1 MSKKRL
7 SLAVIFV
14 VFVAVLFAAWS
25 AQSSRIKADS
35 EAPNSPEA
43 ADIKTAM
50 EHAYD
55 LIGAAA
61 QTYDVSDFP
70 TVFIDT
76 PDYRLTPKQQEGVA
90 AILGTEASQKA
101 GYLTAMQAHYISLGQ
116 GANLL
121 QAALEQA
128 KTEGREL
135 SAEEFQSIIRAN
147 HDQIPTLPSSIVT
160 KTSLTYESLEIIG
173 NRATVHYDDGAALQ
187 EAILVKADG
196 RWYVAGFTP
205 IWVHF

>member
-7 SLAVIFV
+7 SLAVIG
-14 VFVAVLFAAWS
+14 S
-25 AQSSRIKADS
+25 
-35 EAPNSPEA
+35 
-43 ADIKTAM
+43 
-50 EHAYD
+50 
-55 LIGAAA
+55 AA

-147 HDQIPTLPSSIVT
+147 HDQIP
-160 KTSLTYESLEIIG
+160 
-173 NRATVHYDDGAALQ
+173 LQ

-196 RWYVAGFTP
+196 RWYVAGITP